1 MNFRRD
7 VNSRTLI
14 MGILNCTPDSFSDG
28 GLYIDHDKAVDHA
41 LKMIEEGCD
50 IVDVGG
56 ESTRPGYTPVDDEV
70 ELSRVL
76 PVVKTLAS
84 GKAMISVDT
93 TSDLVASKCVEACG
107 RMIINDISGDLK
119 ASNFASL
126 AATNGCGLVIMFNAR
141 RNGECGG
148 SIIGRA
154 VAEVSDNIEFALS
167 KGVKEDNIIVDPG
180 IGFGTTR
187 EQDIELTNE
196 LAKLSFDGR
205 FPILYAASRKRIIKE
220 LSGFSSDPDLRD
232 DASDALALFAVS
244 RGASIIRTHRIAPL
258 KAQLEVF
265 DRFTGG

>member
-7 VNSRTLI
+7 VNLRTLI

-28 GLYIDHDKAVDHA
+28 GLYVDPVKAVAHA
-41 LKMIEEGCD
+41 RKMIADGCD

-76 PVVKTLAS
+76 PVVKELAS
-84 GKAMISVDT
+84 DKTIISVDT
-93 TSDLVASKCVEACG
+93 THELVAKACVEACG
-107 RMIINDISGDLK
+107 KIIINDISGDLK
-119 ASNFASL
+119 ASNFADL
-126 AATNGCGLVIMFNAR
+126 AAANDCGLVIMFNAR
-141 RNGECGG
+141 QSGECEE
-148 SIIGRA
+148 SIISRA
-154 VAEVSDNIEFALS
+154 LAEVSDNIEYALS

-187 EQDIELTNE
+187 DQDIELTNE
-196 LAKLSFDGR
+196 LSKLSFDGR

-220 LSGFSSDPDLRD
+220 LSSFASDPDLKD

-244 RGASIIRTHRIAPL
+244 KGASIIRTHRIAPL